1 MQFYSILKIISAS
14 CHEGKKR
21 KPTNNPTQTHKR
33 YSQRIKLLT
42 KAATYTLQTGS
53 AQTIDK
59 TLQHASTT
67 SPEILVWEDP
77 LVAPALGLLPL
88 LLPEFPVLSPFANS
102 RAPLTSWERR
112 LRAIS
117 LTFQFLENKQPTSSI
132 PNTYSQTDKM
142 NSM

>member
-1 MQFYSILKIISAS
+1 M
-14 CHEGKKR
+14 
-21 KPTNNPTQTHKR
+21 
-33 YSQRIKLLT
+33 
-42 KAATYTLQTGS
+42 
-53 AQTIDK
+53 DK

-77 LVAPALGLLPL
+77 LLAPALGLLLP

-132 PNTYSQTDKM
+132 PNTYSQTNTM
-142 NSM
+142 NSIWRKTDEPQVFENKHDFWLLKESCGHFLNLTNPHNLKLCPAT